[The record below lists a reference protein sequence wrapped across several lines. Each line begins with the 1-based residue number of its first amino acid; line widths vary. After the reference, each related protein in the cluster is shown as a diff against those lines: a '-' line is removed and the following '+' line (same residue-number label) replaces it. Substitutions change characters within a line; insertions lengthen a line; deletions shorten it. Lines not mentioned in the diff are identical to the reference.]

1 MNTRCPWPIRSLGA
15 LALALPALLWPAP
28 GRANTCDDPH
38 PLRLSLIP
46 KSQATQQ
53 RVLLAPLLR
62 ALEQSTQR
70 RVELSLPSSYGA
82 VIEGLLAGTV
92 DVAELGPASY
102 ALLMARAE
110 AVQVFAALS
119 ARDGTLPGQPGRYH
133 ALLLTNREAGLSSV
147 AQLQGKRVSLTDPA
161 STSGALLPRA
171 GMRQLT
177 GRTLEQH
184 FGRVSYAGS
193 HDRALQAL
201 RKGLVDAAFVS
212 STRLDEALRQGS
224 LQADDVVELWRSP
237 TVPTDP
243 FVWRKRL
250 CAPLQARVREA
261 FLNHAAELAPMFRQ
275 LDSGPFVA
283 ASDEDYRAVREL
295 LRQDP
300 P

>member
-1 MNTRCPWPIRSLGA
+1 MNPMRSRPWLA
-15 LALALPALLWPAP
+15 LLLALPLCWWPAT
-28 GRANTCDDPH
+28 GHAAACDDPR
-38 PLRLSLIP
+38 PLRLAFIP
-46 KSQATQQ
+46 KSQAMQP

-70 RVELSLPSSYGA
+70 RVELSLPTSYGA
-82 VIEGLLAGTV
+82 VIEGLLAGTI

-102 ALLMARAE
+102 AMLMARAE

-119 ARDGTLPGQPGRYH
+119 DRDSPQPDQPGRYH
-133 ALLLTNREAGLSSV
+133 ALLLVNRDSGITQL
-147 AQLQGKRVSLTDPA
+147 AQLQGKKLSLTDPA

-171 GMRQLT
+171 GVRQLT

-212 STRLDEALRQGS
+212 SSRLAEAVRQGN

-237 TVPTDP
+237 AVPTDP
-243 FVWRKRL
+243 FVQRQTL
-250 CAPLQARVREA
+250 CAPLQAQVRAA
-261 FLNHAAELAPMFRQ
+261 FLQHAADLAPVFQR
-275 LDSGPFVA
+275 LGSGPFVA
-283 ASDEDYRAVREL
+283 ASDADYRAVREL
-295 LRQDP
+295 LRQDTP
-300 P
+300 